1 MRRPR
6 AAESQDLEAPM
17 QPGHVELTEAPLFGE
32 FAAVLWVPDPEQR
45 HWWRE
50 YYIRHADPHSKP
62 NARPIGFGRPR

>member
-6 AAESQDLEAPM
+6 AGESQELEAPI
-17 QPGHVELTEAPLFGE
+17 QPGALDLPEAPQFGE

-50 YYIRHADPHSKP
+50 YYIRSDPHSKP
-62 NARPIGFGRPR
+62 NARPIGFGKPR

>member
-1 MRRPR
+1 VRRPH
-6 AAESQDLEAPM
+6 AGESQDLDAPM

-50 YYIRHADPHSKP
+50 YYIRRSDAKP

>member
-1 MRRPR
+1 
-6 AAESQDLEAPM
+6 M

-50 YYIRHADPHSKP
+50 YYIRSDPHSKP